1 MHEQVLTDMRGG
13 KVAFFTL
20 LALARENR
28 LTQTSCNIN
37 HDIDLLVH
45 RVCVCTRS
53 LELHLYFNCIGEYFV
68 VEYFDVIIQQ
78 AQ

>member
-28 LTQTSCNIN
+28 LTQTSCN
-37 HDIDLLVH
+37 DIDLLVH
-45 RVCVCTRS
+45 RVCVCVCRRS
-53 LELHLYFNCIGEYFV
+53 NSSLM
-68 VEYFDVIIQQ
+68 
-78 AQ
+78 

>member
-1 MHEQVLTDMRGG
+1 MRGG

-45 RVCVCTRS
+45 RVCVCTVAP
-53 LELHLYFNCIGEYFV
+53 LFQLHR
-68 VEYFDVIIQQ
+68 
-78 AQ
+78 